1 MSLSSYVTAIEAA
14 ALDLDAQA
22 DRHEE
27 RRRADVEWH
36 LEVARRVAVAAL
48 RVVRDEAR
56 NEWERLGY
64 ASAALETIA
73 GHRRAAA

>member
-1 MSLSSYVTAIEAA
+1 MNLGGYVTAIEAA

-22 DRHEE
+22 DRAEE

-36 LEVARRVAVAAL
+36 LEIARWVAADAL

-64 ASAALETIA
+64 ASAAVETIA